1 MAPPPHEKG
10 ILHQLKQSGITEI
23 SFNIEMFDRKI
34 AKELMPGKGKIPL
47 DLYYSMLEESTLLW
61 GKTGKVRSMI
71 IVGLESTKSLLEGIE
86 HIAQMG
92 VQPILSP
99 FGPRQDT
106 ELRNMVP
113 FSSEKL
119 QELFKKC
126 IEICKQYD
134 LTPGPDNIECQNN
147 TLSIP
152 KEYYV

>member
-1 MAPPPHEKG
+1 
-10 ILHQLKQSGITEI
+10 
-23 SFNIEMFDRKI
+23 
-34 AKELMPGKGKIPL
+34 
-47 DLYYSMLEESTLLW
+47 
-61 GKTGKVRSMI
+61 MI

-119 QELFKKC
+119 LELFKKC

-134 LTPGPDNIECQNN
+134 LTPGPDDIECQNN